1 MSGHTSPQ
9 APRNGLTVHRGIGRK
24 IAVVTASGLVFGL
37 GAALPAQAASA
48 QRVVTAEQ
56 TGSVALAPVAKAATS
71 SQSSAKKLTR
81 KQRNQA
87 IAKRHVA
94 KRGWSRKQFGCLVKL
109 WNKESNWN
117 HRAYNSSSGAGGIPQ
132 ALPASKMGSVGK
144 DWRSNPETQIKWGLK
159 YIKSRYGKP
168 CAAWAHSGATGWY

>member
-9 APRNGLTVHRGIGRK
+9 APQNGHRVHRGIVRK

-37 GAALPAQAASA
+37 GAALPAQAAST
-48 QRVVTAEQ
+48 QKVVTAQQ
-56 TGSVALAPVAKAATS
+56 TGAVAGAVQAPAVKK
-71 SQSSAKKLTR
+71 KKLTR

-87 IAKRHVA
+87 IAKKHVA
-94 KRGWSRKQFGCLVKL
+94 KRGWSREQFRCLVKL

-117 HRAYNSSSGAGGIPQ
+117 HRAYNRSSGAGGIPQ
-132 ALPASKMGSVGK
+132 ALPAAKMASSGK
-144 DWRSNPETQIKWGLK
+144 DWRTNPETQIKWGLK

-168 CAAWAHSGATGWY
+168 CSAWAHSGATGWY